1 MELLTP
7 EQIADIYALTDDLGL
22 HRNAVIV
29 PLRARETDQEGL
41 EMIMPD
47 GRVLIRPPGGDR
59 FPPWMEGLRSRLEG
73 LNLDRPLNLQ

>member
-7 EQIADIYALTDDLGL
+7 EQIAEIYTLTDDLGL

-29 PLRARETDQEGL
+29 PLRARDKEQEGL

-47 GRVLIRPPGGDR
+47 GRVLIRPPGGPR
-59 FPPWMEGLRSRLEG
+59 FAGWFEGLQNRLEA
-73 LNLDRPLNLQ
+73 LDLDRPLNLQ